1 MPNDIALECPWTCSV
16 LPRIP
21 LRFLQQKLK
30 EQKLDKGLFS
40 EQSMFSKFTSLEK
53 YHHKKPPKTK

>member
-1 MPNDIALECPWTCSV
+1 MSLDLLSST
-16 LPRIP
+16 RIP